1 METKYKRYGVII
13 GVCIIIGS
21 LIFYSYYREE
31 KKEEQRYDEILELA
45 NLGIDAINDGDK
57 EKADEYYTSL
67 LQVDDFDIYGL
78 DTVNRFFH
86 KMESYS
92 SLEYLSSFDLSGIEG
107 YSESELDTKKDE
119 LEELYAK
126 IYKTDPSYEQATNI
140 YNEKLALINSRYDQ
154 IREVEEQKQA
164 LYDQNRGMIKLSET
178 SNQTTYRI
186 CMNKYGTLRI
196 TGYFSSTSYYDSLN
210 VTVYDQSNNIVG
222 VYCNDEI
229 LPGDGFRFNFNQSY
243 TLNDGIYTIV
253 VTRSSSRVGWEITP
267 YGNYN

>member
-1 METKYKRYGVII
+1 METKFKRYGVLI
-13 GVCIIIGS
+13 GACIIIGT
-21 LIFYSYYREE
+21 LIFYGYYREE
-31 KKEEQRYDEILELA
+31 KKEEQRFNEILEIA
-45 NLGIDAINDGDK
+45 KLGIDAIDDGDK
-57 EKADEYYTSL
+57 DKADEYYTSL
-67 LQVDDFDIYGL
+67 LQIDDFNIYDI

-92 SLEYLSSFDLSGIEG
+92 LLDSLSVFDLSGIEG

-119 LEELYAK
+119 LEKLYMG
-126 IYKTDPSYEQATNI
+126 IYKSDPIYEQATNI
-140 YNEKLALINSRYDQ
+140 YNEKLAVINSKYDQ
-154 IREVEEQKQA
+154 IKGIEEQKQA
-164 LYDQNRGMIKLSET
+164 LYAQNRGMVKLSET

-196 TGYFSSTSYYDSLN
+196 TGYFTSDSYYDSLN

-229 LPGDGFRFNFNQSY
+229 LPGDGFRFDFDQTY

-253 VTRSSSRVGWEITP
+253 VTRNNPRVGWEITP

>member
-140 YNEKLALINSRYDQ
+140 YNE
-154 IREVEEQKQA
+154 
-164 LYDQNRGMIKLSET
+164 
-178 SNQTTYRI
+178 
-186 CMNKYGTLRI
+186 
-196 TGYFSSTSYYDSLN
+196 
-210 VTVYDQSNNIVG
+210 
-222 VYCNDEI
+222 
-229 LPGDGFRFNFNQSY
+229 
-243 TLNDGIYTIV
+243 
-253 VTRSSSRVGWEITP
+253 
-267 YGNYN
+267 

>member
-1 METKYKRYGVII
+1 METKFKRYSVII
-13 GVCIIIGS
+13 GVCIIIGT
-21 LIFYSYYREE
+21 LIFYGYYREE
-31 KKEEQRYDEILELA
+31 KKEEQRFNEILEIA
-45 NLGIDAINDGDK
+45 NLGIDAIDDGDK

-67 LQVDDFDIYGL
+67 LQIDDFNIYDL

-92 SLEYLSSFDLSGIEG
+92 LLDSLSVFDLSGI
-107 YSESELDTKKDE
+107 
-119 LEELYAK
+119 
-126 IYKTDPSYEQATNI
+126 
-140 YNEKLALINSRYDQ
+140 
-154 IREVEEQKQA
+154 EEQKQA
-164 LYDQNRGMIKLSET
+164 LYSQNRGMVKLSET

-196 TGYFSSTSYYDSLN
+196 TGYFTSDSYYDSLN
-210 VTVYDQSNNIVG
+210 VSVYDQSNNIVG

-229 LPGDGFRFNFNQSY
+229 LPGDGFRFDFDQTY

-253 VTRSSSRVGWEITP
+253 VTRNNPRVGWEITP